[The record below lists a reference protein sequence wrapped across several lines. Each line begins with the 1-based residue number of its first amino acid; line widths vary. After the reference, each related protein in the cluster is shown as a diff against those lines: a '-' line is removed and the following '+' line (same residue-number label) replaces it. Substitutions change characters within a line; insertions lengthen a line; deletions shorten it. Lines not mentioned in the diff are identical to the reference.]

1 MKNFII
7 LPMLFWVGMV
17 SAQNPVQPP
26 KNDAV
31 SFSHFRVAF
40 SGGYSYL
47 LGKISKDATTEE
59 RSYIQGLKSGGNYG
73 VDISYYVKPTWAIGL
88 KLNQFKSSN
97 QGDGFLA
104 DDFGQIVALGKVE
117 DNLTHTFVGPSL
129 SGKYSTA
136 NDRHSFL
143 FGIALGYLDY
153 NNKLNYVG
161 RAVTIT
167 GGTFGSAID
176 VGYDLKVAK
185 SIAIGAQLGLVGG
198 VLSKINIDNGTT
210 AVTKNLEQDQ
220 KENMGR
226 IDFSLGARF
235 FF

>member
-7 LPMLFWVGMV
+7 LPMLFWVG
-17 SAQNPVQPP
+17 SLFAQNPVQPP
-26 KNDAV
+26 KDDVV

-47 LGKISKDATTEE
+47 LGKISKDATAEE
-59 RSYIQGLKSGGNYG
+59 RSYIQGLKSGTNYG
-73 VDISYYVKPTWAIGL
+73 IDISYYVKPTWAIGL

-97 QGDGFLA
+97 QGNGFLT
-104 DDFGQIVALGKVE
+104 DNSGQVIASGKVE
-117 DNLTHTFVGPSL
+117 DHLTYTFVGPSL
-129 SGKYSTA
+129 LGKYSTV

-143 FGIALGYLDY
+143 FGVALGYLDY
-153 NNKLNYVG
+153 NNKVNSVG
-161 RAVTIT
+161 RLATIT
-167 GGTFGSAID
+167 GGTFGSAVD

-185 SIAIGAQLGLVGG
+185 SIAIGAQLSLVGG
-198 VLSKINIDNGTT
+198 VLSKINVDNGTT
-210 AVTKNLEQDQ
+210 VVTKNLEQDQ